1 MESRQVP
8 ASSSSATTFPVC
20 VAAEQRSVPTV
31 TPDLAANTAGPVCG
45 EAGGL
50 QTVPTQAEQSL
61 GLLHGGH
68 RGHLSHPTSYCLLFL
83 TTEKRLT
90 KISNEEIKSNKLS
103 LSFLGDKFCFRLNLL
118 KVTIKVRKFE
128 ASKLQLYWWRQ
139 SPSLICPVI
148 QIPLACVLCYLWLVC
163 CVICGVGVLSVVCA
177 VLFVVLVCCL
187 SCVLCCLSCVLCCL
201 WCWCVVSIVLSFM
214 FGW

>member
-1 MESRQVP
+1 MESRLVP

-20 VAAEQRSVPTV
+20 VAADQRSVPTV
-31 TPDLAANTAGPVCG
+31 TPDLAASTSGPVCG

-118 KVTIKVRKFE
+118 KVPIKVKKF
-128 ASKLQLYWWRQ
+128 
-139 SPSLICPVI
+139 V
-148 QIPLACVLCYLWLVC
+148 CV
-163 CVICGVGVLSVVCA
+163 
-177 VLFVVLVCCL
+177 VLFL
-187 SCVLCCLSCVLCCL
+187 SCVLCCL
-201 WCWCVVSIVLSFM
+201 WCVVSIVLSFM